1 MNASSPPHT
10 PTSPAATASALSA
23 FLRGIER
30 RAYVLALSQCGEPT
44 MARTALNQAMRSFRT
59 IAASTPLSAWPASFW
74 SVLLA
79 EPELAGADAGAGG
92 VPELRVLT
100 HGPRAALLLRLV
112 AGLDFAHA
120 SRVLGISEAAYRYAS
135 QRALQ
140 QLGDAGVSYSTL
152 AALRERLHRQI
163 KALPESD
170 QQALATLRER
180 VLTDR
185 PEPVV
190 VAAPAHPGLQRWLR
204 VALALLGLA
213 FAATFIDSHT
223 DRQPPTGQAA
233 DGTQMLPAEV
243 LAPAANQ
250 GDADS
255 VTHPDY
261 ELLAQPDEHELANDL
276 ALLSWLAG
284 DPQAFSR
291 APPPAPG
298 IDTPPDNRHVP

>member
-1 MNASSPPHT
+1 MNVSAL

-30 RAYVLALSQCGEPT
+30 RAYVLALCQCGEPA
-44 MARTALNQAMRSFRT
+44 MARTALAQAMRSFRAV
-59 IAASTPLSAWPASFW
+59 AAATPLSAWPASFW

-79 EPELAGADAGAGG
+79 EPELVGADAGAGG

-140 QLGDAGVSYSTL
+140 QLGDAGVSYSAL

-163 KALPESD
+163 KALPEPD
-170 QQALATLRER
+170 QQALATLREH
-180 VLTDR
+180 VLAGQ
-185 PEPVV
+185 PESA
-190 VAAPAHPGLQRWLR
+190 VATTPARAGLQRWLR

-213 FAATFIDSHT
+213 FAATFIIPTTH
-223 DRQPPTGQAA
+223 RQPTASPGAA
-233 DGTQMLPAEV
+233 GIQPLPAEV
-243 LAPAANQ
+243 LAPVSSQ

-261 ELLAQPDEHELANDL
+261 ELLAQPDEHELASDL

-291 APPPAPG
+291 APPPAPSA
-298 IDTPPDNRHVP
+298 DTPPDNRHVP